1 MLKYILK
8 RFLLMIPTLIGISI
22 VCFFITRILPGG
34 PIEQAI
40 AQMTTKG
47 DAGLTKRINE
57 KEIERLK
64 KIYGFDKPAYI
75 QYFVW
80 MKNILK
86 GDFGES
92 FRTHKPVLTEIG
104 EKIPISLIFG
114 LTGFF
119 LSYIICIPLGV
130 KKALSHNTAFDTA
143 SSVAVYV
150 GYSIP
155 GFALGVLLLVLLGGG
170 TFLNLFPLTGV
181 VSNNF
186 ESLSFFR
193 KVLDVI
199 HHMVLPVFCY
209 SIGGFAV
216 LTSLMKNS
224 LMDELNKDYVRAA
237 LAKGVPYKKVIFR
250 HALRNA
256 LIPIA
261 TGVGGLFGAFF
272 AGSILIEKVFTIP
285 GMGLLGYESI
295 VQRNYPVVLGL
306 IIIQSLFNL
315 LGRILS
321 DFALVVVD
329 PRITFD

>member
-1 MLKYILK
+1 
-8 RFLLMIPTLIGISI
+8 MIPTLIGISI

-80 MKNILK
+80 MKNILR

-119 LSYIICIPLGV
+119 LSYIVCIPLGV

-143 SSVAVYV
+143 SSIAVYA

-170 TFLNLFPLTGV
+170 SFLNLFPLTGV

-186 ESLSFFR
+186 ENLSFLGKIF
-193 KVLDVI
+193 DVI

-209 SIGGFAV
+209 TIGGFAV

-261 TGVGGLFGAFF
+261 TGIGGLFGAFF

-285 GMGLLGYESI
+285 GMGLLGFESV

>member
-75 QYFVW
+75 QYFIW

-92 FRTHKPVLTEIG
+92 FRTHKPVLAEIA

-143 SSVAVYV
+143 SSVAVYA

-155 GFALGVLLLVLLGGG
+155 GFALGVLLLVALGGG
-170 TFLNLFPLTGV
+170 SFLNLFPLTGV

-186 ESLSFFR
+186 ESLSFFG
-193 KVLDVI
+193 KIFDIV

-209 SIGGFAV
+209 TIGGFAV

-237 LAKGVPYKKVIFR
+237 LAKGVPYRKVIFK

-261 TGVGGLFGAFF
+261 TGIGGLFGAFF

-285 GMGLLGYESI
+285 GMGLLGFESI

>member
-1 MLKYILK
+1 
-8 RFLLMIPTLIGISI
+8 MIPTLIGISI

-34 PIEQAI
+34 PIEQVI

-80 MKNILK
+80 MKNILR

-119 LSYIICIPLGV
+119 LSYIVCIPLGV

-143 SSVAVYV
+143 SSIAVYA

-170 TFLNLFPLTGV
+170 SFLNLFPLTGV

-186 ESLSFFR
+186 ENLSFLGKIF
-193 KVLDVI
+193 DVI

-209 SIGGFAV
+209 TIGGFAV

-261 TGVGGLFGAFF
+261 TGIGGLFGAFF

-285 GMGLLGYESI
+285 GMGLLGFESV

>member
-92 FRTHKPVLTEIG
+92 FRTHKPVLSEIG

-186 ESLSFFR
+186 ESLSFFG
-193 KVLDVI
+193 KVIDVI

>member
-1 MLKYILK
+1 M
-8 RFLLMIPTLIGISI
+8 
-22 VCFFITRILPGG
+22 
-34 PIEQAI
+34 
-40 AQMTTKG
+40 
-47 DAGLTKRINE
+47 
-57 KEIERLK
+57 
-64 KIYGFDKPAYI
+64 
-75 QYFVW
+75 
-80 MKNILK
+80 
-86 GDFGES
+86 
-92 FRTHKPVLTEIG
+92 
-104 EKIPISLIFG
+104 
-114 LTGFF
+114 
-119 LSYIICIPLGV
+119 
-130 KKALSHNTAFDTA
+130 
-143 SSVAVYV
+143 
-150 GYSIP
+150 
-155 GFALGVLLLVLLGGG
+155 VLLGGG
-170 TFLNLFPLTGV
+170 SFLNLFPLTGV

-186 ESLSFFR
+186 ENLSFLGKIF
-193 KVLDVI
+193 DVI

-209 SIGGFAV
+209 TIGGFAV

-261 TGVGGLFGAFF
+261 TGIGGLFGAFF

-285 GMGLLGYESI
+285 GMGLLGFESV

>member
-1 MLKYILK
+1 
-8 RFLLMIPTLIGISI
+8 MIPTLIGISI

-80 MKNILK
+80 MKNILR

-119 LSYIICIPLGV
+119 LSYIVCIPLGV

-143 SSVAVYV
+143 SSIAVYA

-170 TFLNLFPLTGV
+170 SFLNLFPLTGV

-186 ESLSFFR
+186 ENLSFLGKIF
-193 KVLDVI
+193 DVV

-209 SIGGFAV
+209 TIGGFAV

-261 TGVGGLFGAFF
+261 TGIGGLFGAFF

-285 GMGLLGYESI
+285 GMGLLGFESV

>member
-8 RFLLMIPTLIGISI
+8 RLLLMIPTLIGISI

-80 MKNILK
+80 MKNILR

-119 LSYIICIPLGV
+119 LSYIVCIPLGV

-143 SSVAVYV
+143 SSIAVYA

-170 TFLNLFPLTGV
+170 SFLNLFPLTGV

-186 ESLSFFR
+186 ENLSFLGKIF
-193 KVLDVI
+193 DVI

-209 SIGGFAV
+209 TIGGFAV

-261 TGVGGLFGAFF
+261 TGIGGLFGAFF

-285 GMGLLGYESI
+285 GMGLLGFESV

>member
-8 RFLLMIPTLIGISI
+8 RLLLMIPTLIGISI

-80 MKNILK
+80 MKNILR

-119 LSYIICIPLGV
+119 LSYIVCIPLGV

-143 SSVAVYV
+143 SSIAVYA

-170 TFLNLFPLTGV
+170 SFLNLFPLTGV

-186 ESLSFFR
+186 ENLSFLGKIF
-193 KVLDVI
+193 DVV

-209 SIGGFAV
+209 TIGGFAV

-261 TGVGGLFGAFF
+261 TGIGGLFGAFF

-285 GMGLLGYESI
+285 GMGLLGFESV

>member
-186 ESLSFFR
+186 ESLSFFG